1 MAEIFNISVRSLVEY
16 VYRSGSIESGFRTSR
31 ALTEGTKAHQ
41 KLQKQ
46 YDELDLHEVYVSAE
60 ITYQGLLFVID
71 GRCDGLLLD
80 PDGVTVTVDEIKS
93 TSSDISLIEADSY
106 PVHWAQAKC
115 YAYMVAKDRGL
126 TRMRV
131 QLTYMQ
137 VETEEV
143 RRFVVEASIEELEQF
158 VFHVVQLFYPY
169 ALAKYE
175 HEQGRNLSIK
185 ELAFPFPSYR
195 EGQRKLAGAVYQT
208 INEGHKL
215 FAKAPTGIGK
225 TMSTLFPSVKAMG
238 EGLLQRIFYLTAK
251 TITRTAAEEAYSL
264 LQDQGLRLHTV
275 TITAKD
281 KVCFKDEVRCTK
293 EYCEFADGYYDR
305 INEAVLDLLRHETIM
320 TRQVIESYARKHRV
334 CPFEFS
340 LDVAYA
346 ADAIICDYNYI
357 FDPRVNLKRLFEEQ
371 KRQTALLVDEAHN
384 LVDRA
389 REMYSSELQKSSF
402 LALQREFKGV
412 HAELH
417 DAAKAINQYF
427 IALRKRI
434 GDSPMLVEPELPESL
449 IALLE
454 VFIAAAE
461 KVLAGA
467 GGRADQGR
475 ADIFSGETTPDER
488 DRLTAPALLL
498 EAYFST
504 QNFVRI
510 AKLFDER
517 YVTFTSSDRN
527 EVNVKLFCL
536 DPSHLLRQ
544 MGKGYRSHVFFSATL
559 SPLSYFMDTLGAGED
574 DYSVTVPSPFSK
586 DQLEVFVQPLSTR
599 YQDRERSREPIARSI
614 LELVTGRSGNYLVFF
629 PSYAYMSSVYE
640 AFTDLVEAQPA
651 GGASSGEAG
660 SGLDVLVQQAL
671 MSEEEREQFL
681 AAFQAGTERTLVG
694 FAVMGGIFSEGI
706 DLVGD
711 RLTGVAVVGVGLPQ
725 LGPERNLIKS
735 YMDSTGKNGYEYAY
749 VFPGMNKVQQAGGRL
764 IRSETDRGVLLLI
777 DDRYLQP
784 LYQRL
789 LPEEWRDYTV
799 LPSRRR

>member
-1 MAEIFNISVRSLVEY
+1 MTPNVNISVRSLVEY

-46 YDELDLHEVYVSAE
+46 YGESDKHEVYVSAE
-60 ITYQGLLFVID
+60 IPYEDLLFVID
-71 GRCDGLLLD
+71 GRCDGLLMD
-80 PDGVTVTVDEIKS
+80 ADGVTVTVDEIKS
-93 TSSDISLIEADSY
+93 TSSDIGQIEEDSY

-115 YAYMVAKDRGL
+115 YAYMVSKDRGL
-126 TRMRV
+126 SRIRI

-137 VETEEV
+137 VDTEET
-143 RRFVVEASIEELEQF
+143 RRFVVDVSSDELEQF
-158 VFHVVQLFYPY
+158 MFDVVERYYPY
-169 ALAKYE
+169 AQARNE
-175 HEQGRNLSIK
+175 HEQRRNQSIK
-185 ELAFPFPSYR
+185 ELSFPFPNYR
-195 EGQRKLAGAVYQT
+195 EGQRKLAGAVYKT
-208 INEGHKL
+208 INEGRKL

-225 TMSTLFPSVKAMG
+225 TMSTLFPSVKAIG
-238 EGLLQRIFYLTAK
+238 EGLLQRIFYLTAR
-251 TITRTAAEEAYSL
+251 TTTRTAAEEAYSL
-264 LQDQGLRLHTV
+264 LQAGGLRLQVV
-275 TITAKD
+275 TITAKE
-281 KVCFKDEVRCTK
+281 KVCFKEEVRCSK
-293 EYCEFADGYYDR
+293 EHCEFADGYYDR
-305 INEAVLDLLRHETIM
+305 INEAVLDLLKNETIM
-320 TRQVIESYARKHRV
+320 TRSVIETYARKHRV

-346 ADAIICDYNYI
+346 ADAVICDYNYI

-371 KRQTALLVDEAHN
+371 KRQTSLLVDEAHN

-389 REMYSSELQKSSF
+389 REMYSSVLNKSDF

-412 HAELH
+412 RAELH

-427 IALRKRI
+427 IAMRKQI
-434 GDSPMLVEPELPESL
+434 GDRQMQVEPELPEPL
-449 IALLE
+449 IGLLN

-461 KVLAGA
+461 KELAGA
-467 GGRADQGR
+467 GATPP
-475 ADIFSGETTPDER
+475 TTP
-488 DRLTAPALLL
+488 LLL
-498 EAYFST
+498 EAYFGA

-510 AKLFDER
+510 AKLYDER
-517 YVTFTSSDRN
+517 YVTFMVCERN
-527 EVNVKLFCL
+527 EVSVKLFCL

-586 DQLEVFVQPLSTR
+586 EQLDVFVQPLSTR
-599 YQDRERSREPIARSI
+599 YQDRERSREPIARS
-614 LELVTGRSGNYLVFF
+614 LYELMAKRSGNYLVFF

-640 AFTDLVEAQPA
+640 AFTDLV
-651 GGASSGEAG
+651 GEQDEDMLPEEEPR
-660 SGLDVLVQQAL
+660 SQLQVLVQQTQ

-681 AAFQAGTERTLVG
+681 AKFQAGTEKTLVG

-725 LGPERNLIKS
+725 LGPERNLIKA

-799 LPSRRR
+799 LQAQR

>member
-1 MAEIFNISVRSLVEY
+1 MTPNVNISVRSLVEY
-16 VYRSGSIESGFRTSR
+16 VYSSGSIESGFRTSR
-31 ALTEGTKAHQ
+31 SLTEGTKAHQ
-41 KLQKQ
+41 KVQRQ
-46 YDELDLHEVYVSAE
+46 YGELDQHEVYVSTE
-60 ITYQGLLFVID
+60 IPYEDLLFVID
-71 GRCDGLLLD
+71 GRCDGLLMD
-80 PDGVTVTVDEIKS
+80 ADGVTVTVDEIKS
-93 TSSDISLIEADSY
+93 TSSDIGQIEEDSY

-115 YAYMVAKDRGL
+115 YAYMVSKDRGL
-126 TRMRV
+126 SRMRI
-131 QLTYMQ
+131 QLTYIQ
-137 VETEEV
+137 IDTEET
-143 RRFVVEASIEELEQF
+143 RRFVVEVSSEELEQF
-158 VFHVVQLFYPY
+158 ILDVVERYYPY
-169 ALAKYE
+169 AQARNE
-175 HEQGRNLSIK
+175 HEQRRNQSIK
-185 ELAFPFPSYR
+185 ELSFPFPNYR
-195 EGQRKLAGAVYQT
+195 EGQRKLAGAVYKT
-208 INEGHKL
+208 INEGRKL

-238 EGLLQRIFYLTAK
+238 EGLLQRIFYLTAR
-251 TITRTAAEEAYSL
+251 TTTRTAAEEAYSL
-264 LQDQGLRLHTV
+264 LQAGGLQLHVV
-275 TITAKD
+275 TITAKE
-281 KVCFKDEVRCTK
+281 KVCFKEEVRCSK
-293 EYCEFADGYYDR
+293 EHCEFADGYYDR

-320 TRQVIESYARKHRV
+320 TRTVIESYARKHRV

-346 ADAIICDYNYI
+346 ADAVICDYNYI

-371 KRQTALLVDEAHN
+371 KRQTSLLVDEAHN

-389 REMYSSELQKSSF
+389 REMYSSVLNKSDF
-402 LALQREFKGV
+402 LELQREFKGV
-412 HAELH
+412 RAELH

-427 IALRKRI
+427 IAMRKQI
-434 GDSPMLVEPELPESL
+434 GDRQMQVEPELPEPL
-449 IALLE
+449 IGLLD

-461 KVLAGA
+461 KELAVAGA
-467 GGRADQGR
+467 TPP
-475 ADIFSGETTPDER
+475 TTP
-488 DRLTAPALLL
+488 LLL
-498 EAYFST
+498 EAYFGA

-510 AKLFDER
+510 AKLYDER
-517 YVTFTSSDRN
+517 YVTFMACERN
-527 EVNVKLFCL
+527 EVSVKLFCL

-574 DYSVTVPSPFSK
+574 DYSVTVASPFSK
-586 DQLEVFVQPLSTR
+586 EQLDVFVQPLSTR
-599 YQDRERSREPIARSI
+599 YQDRERSRELIARS
-614 LELVTGRSGNYLVFF
+614 LYELMAKRSGNYLVFF

-640 AFTDLVEAQPA
+640 AFTDLV
-651 GGASSGEAG
+651 GEQDEG
-660 SGLDVLVQQAL
+660 MLPEEEPRSQLRVLIQQTK

-681 AAFQAGTERTLVG
+681 AEFQAGTERTLVG
-694 FAVMGGIFSEGI
+694 FVVMGGIFSEGI

-725 LGPERNLIKS
+725 LGPERNLIKA

-799 LPSRRR
+799 LKAQRL

>member
-1 MAEIFNISVRSLVEY
+1 MTPNVNISVRSLVEY

-41 KLQKQ
+41 KVQKQ
-46 YDELDLHEVYVSAE
+46 YGESDQHEVYVSAE
-60 ITYQGLLFVID
+60 IPFEDLLFVID
-71 GRCDGLLLD
+71 GRCDGLLMD
-80 PDGVTVTVDEIKS
+80 ADGEMVTVDEIKS
-93 TSSDISLIEADSY
+93 TSSDIGQIEEDSY

-126 TRMRV
+126 SRMRI
-131 QLTYMQ
+131 QLTYVQ
-137 VETEEV
+137 VDTEET
-143 RRFVVEASIEELEQF
+143 RRFVVEVSSDELEQF
-158 VFHVVQLFYPY
+158 MFDVVERYYPY
-169 ALAKYE
+169 AQARNA
-175 HEQGRNLSIK
+175 HEQRRNQSIK
-185 ELAFPFPSYR
+185 ELSFPFPNYR
-195 EGQRKLAGAVYQT
+195 EGQRKLAGAVYKT
-208 INEGHKL
+208 INEGRKL

-225 TMSTLFPSVKAMG
+225 TMSTLFPSVKAIG
-238 EGLLQRIFYLTAK
+238 EGLLQRIFYLTAR
-251 TITRTAAEEAYSL
+251 TTTRTAAEEAYSL
-264 LQDQGLRLHTV
+264 LQARGLQLQVV
-275 TITAKD
+275 TITAKE
-281 KVCFKDEVRCTK
+281 KVCFKEEVRCSK
-293 EYCEFADGYYDR
+293 EHCEFADGYYDR
-305 INEAVLDLLRHETIM
+305 INEAVLDLLKQETIM
-320 TRQVIESYARKHRV
+320 TRSVIESYVRKHRV

-346 ADAIICDYNYI
+346 ADAVICDYNYI

-371 KRQTALLVDEAHN
+371 KRQTSLLVDEAHN

-389 REMYSSELQKSSF
+389 REMYSSVLNKSDF
-402 LALQREFKGV
+402 LTLQREFKGV
-412 HAELH
+412 RAELH

-427 IALRKRI
+427 IAMRKQI
-434 GDSPMLVEPELPESL
+434 GDRQMQVEPELPELL
-449 IALLE
+449 IGLLD

-461 KVLAGA
+461 KELAGA
-467 GGRADQGR
+467 GA
-475 ADIFSGETTPDER
+475 TTPTPP
-488 DRLTAPALLL
+488 TAPLLL
-498 EAYFST
+498 EAYFGA

-510 AKLFDER
+510 AKLYDER
-517 YVTFTSSDRN
+517 YVTFMACDRN
-527 EVNVKLFCL
+527 EVSVKLFCL

-586 DQLEVFVQPLSTR
+586 EKLDVFVQPLSTR
-599 YQDRERSREPIARSI
+599 YQDRERSREPIARS
-614 LELVTGRSGNYLVFF
+614 LYERMAKRSGNYLVFF

-640 AFTDLVEAQPA
+640 AFTDLVGEQEVLHSEQP
-651 GGASSGEAG
+651 ERK
-660 SGLDVLVQQAL
+660 LRVLVQQTK
-671 MSEEEREQFL
+671 MSEEERENFL
-681 AAFQAGTERTLVG
+681 AEFQAGTDKTLIG

-725 LGPERNLIKS
+725 LGPERNLIKT

-799 LPSRRR
+799 LQAQRQ

>member
-1 MAEIFNISVRSLVEY
+1 MADIVNISVRSLVEY
-16 VYRSGSIESGFRTSR
+16 VYRSGSIESGFRTSK

-46 YDELDLHEVYVSAE
+46 YGELDQHEVYVSAE
-60 ITYQGLLFVID
+60 IPYEGLIFVID
-71 GRCDGLLLD
+71 GRCDGLLMD
-80 PDGVTVTVDEIKS
+80 DDGLTVTVDEIKS
-93 TSSDISLIEADSY
+93 TSGDITLIEADSY

-126 TRMRV
+126 SRMRI

-137 VETEEV
+137 VESEETL
-143 RRFVVEASIEELEQF
+143 RFVEEATADELEQF
-158 VFHVVQLFYPY
+158 VWQVVRLYYPY
-169 ALAKYE
+169 AQARYE
-175 HEQGRNLSIK
+175 HEERRNQSVK

-208 INEGHKL
+208 IQEGHKL

-225 TMSTLFPSVKAMG
+225 TMSTLFPSVKAIG
-238 EGLLQRIFYLTAK
+238 QGLLQRIFYLTAK
-251 TITRTAAEEAYSL
+251 TITRTAAEEAFAL
-264 LQDQGLRLHTV
+264 LQSRGLQLHTV

-281 KVCFKDEVRCTK
+281 KVCFQEEVRCTK
-293 EYCEFADGYYDR
+293 EHCEFADGYFDR
-305 INEAVLDLLRHETIM
+305 INEAVLDVLRHETIM
-320 TRQVIESYARKHRV
+320 TRPVIESYARKHRV

-340 LDVAYA
+340 LDIAYA
-346 ADAIICDYNYI
+346 ADAVICDYNYI

-371 KRQTALLVDEAHN
+371 KRHTALLVDEAHN

-389 REMYSSELQKSSF
+389 REMYSSELPKSSF
-402 LALQREFKGV
+402 LALQREYKGV
-412 HAELH
+412 RAELH
-417 DAAKAINQYF
+417 DAAKALNQYY
-427 IALRKRI
+427 IALRKRM
-434 GDSPMLVEPELPESL
+434 GDSQMLVEPELPESL

-461 KVLAGA
+461 KELAGQ
-467 GGRADQGR
+467 GGSA
-475 ADIFSGETTPDER
+475 AAS
-488 DRLTAPALLL
+488 AVLLL
-498 EAYFST
+498 EVYFNA

-517 YVTFTSSDRN
+517 YVTFTVNERN
-527 EVNVKLFCL
+527 EISVKLICL

-559 SPLSYFMDTLGAGED
+559 SPLSYFMDTLGAGEE

-599 YQDRERSREPIARSI
+599 YQDRERSREPIARS
-614 LELVTGRSGNYLVFF
+614 LYELVTGRTGNYLVFF

-640 AFTDLVEAQPA
+640 VFTDLA
-651 GGASSGEAG
+651 AG
-660 SGLDVLVQQAL
+660 SEMRVLVQQAQ

-681 AAFQAGTERTLVG
+681 AEFQAGTETTLVG

-789 LPEEWRDYTV
+789 LPEEWRAYTV
-799 LPSRRR
+799 LPAQRR

>member
-1 MAEIFNISVRSLVEY
+1 MTPNVNISVRSLVEY
-16 VYRSGSIESGFRTSR
+16 VYNSGSIESGFRTSR
-31 ALTEGTKAHQ
+31 SLTEGTKAHQ
-41 KLQKQ
+41 KVQKQ
-46 YDELDLHEVYVSAE
+46 YGELDQHEVYVSAE
-60 ITYQGLLFVID
+60 IPYEDLLFVID
-71 GRCDGLLLD
+71 GRCDGLLMD
-80 PDGVTVTVDEIKS
+80 ADGVTVTVDEIKS
-93 TSSDISLIEADSY
+93 TSSDIGQIEEDSY

-115 YAYMVAKDRGL
+115 YAYMVSKDRGL
-126 TRMRV
+126 SRMRI

-137 VETEEV
+137 IDTEET
-143 RRFVVEASIEELEQF
+143 RRFVEEVSSEELEQF
-158 VFHVVQLFYPY
+158 MFDVVQRYYPY
-169 ALAKYE
+169 AQVRNE
-175 HEQGRNLSIK
+175 HEQRRNQSIK
-185 ELAFPFPSYR
+185 ELSFPFPNYR
-195 EGQRKLAGAVYQT
+195 EGQRKLAGAVYKT
-208 INEGHKL
+208 INEGRKL

-238 EGLLQRIFYLTAK
+238 EGLLQRIFYLTAR
-251 TITRTAAEEAYSL
+251 TTTRTAAEEAYSL
-264 LQDQGLRLHTV
+264 LQAGGLQLHVV
-275 TITAKD
+275 TITAKE
-281 KVCFKDEVRCTK
+281 KVCFMEEVRCSK
-293 EYCEFADGYYDR
+293 EHCEFADGYYDR

-320 TRQVIESYARKHRV
+320 TRTVIESYARKHRV

-346 ADAIICDYNYI
+346 ADAVICDYNYI

-371 KRQTALLVDEAHN
+371 KRQTSLLVDEAHN

-389 REMYSSELQKSSF
+389 REMYSSVLNKSDF
-402 LALQREFKGV
+402 LELQREFKGV
-412 HAELH
+412 RAELH

-427 IALRKRI
+427 IAMRKQI
-434 GDSPMLVEPELPESL
+434 GDRQMQVEPELPEPL
-449 IALLE
+449 VRLLD

-461 KVLAGA
+461 KELVGAGA
-467 GGRADQGR
+467 TPP
-475 ADIFSGETTPDER
+475 TTP
-488 DRLTAPALLL
+488 LLL
-498 EAYFST
+498 EAYFGA

-510 AKLFDER
+510 AKLYDER
-517 YVTFTSSDRN
+517 YVTFMASERN
-527 EVNVKLFCL
+527 EVSVKLFCL

-574 DYSVTVPSPFSK
+574 DYSVTVASPFSK
-586 DQLEVFVQPLSTR
+586 EQLDVFVQPLSTR
-599 YQDRERSREPIARSI
+599 YQDRERSREPIARS
-614 LELVTGRSGNYLVFF
+614 LYELMAKRSGNYLVFF

-640 AFTDLVEAQPA
+640 AFTDLV
-651 GGASSGEAG
+651 GEQDEG
-660 SGLDVLVQQAL
+660 MLPEEEPRGQLRVLIQQTK

-681 AAFQAGTERTLVG
+681 AEFQAGTEKTLVG

-725 LGPERNLIKS
+725 LGPERNLIKA

-799 LPSRRR
+799 LQAQRQ

>member
-1 MAEIFNISVRSLVEY
+1 MTPNVNISVRSLVEY

-46 YDELDLHEVYVSAE
+46 YAESDQHEVYVSAE
-60 ITYQGLLFVID
+60 IPYEDLLFVID
-71 GRCDGLLLD
+71 GRCDGLLMD
-80 PDGVTVTVDEIKS
+80 ADGVVTVDEIKS
-93 TSSDISLIEADSY
+93 TSSDIGQIEEDSY

-115 YAYMVAKDRGL
+115 YAYMVSEDRGL
-126 TRMRV
+126 SRMRI

-137 VETEEV
+137 VDTEET
-143 RRFVVEASIEELEQF
+143 RRFVVEMSSDELEQF
-158 VFHVVQLFYPY
+158 TFDMVERYYPY
-169 ALAKYE
+169 AQARNE
-175 HEQGRNLSIK
+175 HEQRRNQSIK
-185 ELAFPFPSYR
+185 ELSFPFPNYR
-195 EGQRKLAGAVYQT
+195 EGQRKLAGAVYKT
-208 INEGHKL
+208 INEGRKL

-225 TMSTLFPSVKAMG
+225 TMSTLFPSVKAIG
-238 EGLLQRIFYLTAK
+238 EGLLQRIFYLTAR
-251 TITRTAAEEAYSL
+251 TTTRTAAEEAYSL
-264 LQDQGLRLHTV
+264 LQAGGLRLQVV
-275 TITAKD
+275 TITAKE
-281 KVCFKDEVRCTK
+281 KVCFQEEVRCSK
-293 EYCEFADGYYDR
+293 EHCEFADGYYDR
-305 INEAVLDLLRHETIM
+305 INEAVLDLLRRETIM
-320 TRQVIESYARKHRV
+320 TRTVIESYARKHRV

-346 ADAIICDYNYI
+346 ADAVICDYNYI

-371 KRQTALLVDEAHN
+371 KRQTSLLVDEAHN

-389 REMYSSELQKSSF
+389 REMYSSVLNKSDF
-402 LALQREFKGV
+402 LELQREFKGV
-412 HAELH
+412 RAELH
-417 DAAKAINQYF
+417 EAAKAINQYF
-427 IALRKRI
+427 IAMRKQI
-434 GDSPMLVEPELPESL
+434 GDRQMQVEPELPEPL
-449 IALLE
+449 IGLLD

-461 KVLAGA
+461 KELAGA
-467 GGRADQGR
+467 GATP
-475 ADIFSGETTPDER
+475 STTP
-488 DRLTAPALLL
+488 LLL
-498 EAYFST
+498 EAYFGA

-510 AKLFDER
+510 AKLYDER
-517 YVTFTSSDRN
+517 YVTFMACERN
-527 EVNVKLFCL
+527 EVSVKLFCL

-586 DQLEVFVQPLSTR
+586 EQLDVFVQPLSTR
-599 YQDRERSREPIARSI
+599 YQDRERSREPIARS
-614 LELVTGRSGNYLVFF
+614 LYELMAKGSGNYLVFF

-640 AFTDLVEAQPA
+640 AFTDLV
-651 GGASSGEAG
+651 GEQEDLHPEEEPR
-660 SGLDVLVQQAL
+660 SQLRVLVQQTK
-671 MSEEEREQFL
+671 MSEEEREHFL
-681 AAFQAGTERTLVG
+681 AEFQAGTEKTLVG

-725 LGPERNLIKS
+725 LGPERNLIKA
-735 YMDSTGKNGYEYAY
+735 YIDSTGKNGYEYAY

-799 LPSRRR
+799 LQAQRY

>member
-1 MAEIFNISVRSLVEY
+1 MTPNVNISVRSLVEY
-16 VYRSGSIESGFRTSR
+16 VYSSGSIESGFRTSR
-31 ALTEGTKAHQ
+31 SLTEGTKAHQ
-41 KLQKQ
+41 KVQKQ
-46 YDELDLHEVYVSAE
+46 YGELDQHEVYVSAE
-60 ITYQGLLFVID
+60 IPYEDLLFVID
-71 GRCDGLLLD
+71 GRCDGLLMD
-80 PDGVTVTVDEIKS
+80 ADGVTVTVDEIKS
-93 TSSDISLIEADSY
+93 TSSDIGQIEKDSY

-115 YAYMVAKDRGL
+115 YAYMVSKDRGL
-126 TRMRV
+126 SRMRI

-137 VETEEV
+137 IDTEET
-143 RRFVVEASIEELEQF
+143 RRFVEEVSSEELEQF
-158 VFHVVQLFYPY
+158 MFDVVERYYPY
-169 ALAKYE
+169 AQVRNE
-175 HEQGRNLSIK
+175 HEQRRNQSIK
-185 ELAFPFPSYR
+185 ELSFPFPNYR
-195 EGQRKLAGAVYQT
+195 EGQRKLAGAVYKT
-208 INEGHKL
+208 INEGRKL

-225 TMSTLFPSVKAMG
+225 TMSTLFPSVKAIG
-238 EGLLQRIFYLTAK
+238 EGLLQRIFYLTAR
-251 TITRTAAEEAYSL
+251 TTTRTAAEEAYSL
-264 LQDQGLRLHTV
+264 LQAGGLQLHVV
-275 TITAKD
+275 TITAKE
-281 KVCFKDEVRCTK
+281 KVCFKEEVRCSK
-293 EYCEFADGYYDR
+293 EHCEFADGYYDR

-320 TRQVIESYARKHRV
+320 TRTVIESYARKHRV

-346 ADAIICDYNYI
+346 ADAVICDYNYI

-371 KRQTALLVDEAHN
+371 KRQTSLLVDEAHN

-389 REMYSSELQKSSF
+389 REMYSSVLNKSDF
-402 LALQREFKGV
+402 LELQREFKGV
-412 HAELH
+412 RAELH

-427 IALRKRI
+427 IAMRKQI
-434 GDSPMLVEPELPESL
+434 GDSQMQVEPELPEPL
-449 IALLE
+449 VRLLD

-461 KVLAGA
+461 KELAGA
-467 GGRADQGR
+467 GATPL
-475 ADIFSGETTPDER
+475 TTP
-488 DRLTAPALLL
+488 LLL
-498 EAYFST
+498 EAYFGA

-510 AKLFDER
+510 AKLYDER
-517 YVTFTSSDRN
+517 YVTFMACERN
-527 EVNVKLFCL
+527 EVSVKLFCL

-574 DYSVTVPSPFSK
+574 DYSVTVASPFSK
-586 DQLEVFVQPLSTR
+586 EQLDVFVQPLSTR
-599 YQDRERSREPIARSI
+599 YQDRERSREPIARS
-614 LELVTGRSGNYLVFF
+614 LYEQMTKRSGNYLVFF

-640 AFTDLVEAQPA
+640 AFTDLV
-651 GGASSGEAG
+651 GEQDEG
-660 SGLDVLVQQAL
+660 MLPEEEPRGQLRVLIQQTK

-681 AAFQAGTERTLVG
+681 AEFQAGTEKTLVG

-711 RLTGVAVVGVGLPQ
+711 RLTGVVVVGVGLPQ
-725 LGPERNLIKS
+725 LGPERNLIKA

-799 LPSRRR
+799 LQAQRH

>member
-1 MAEIFNISVRSLVEY
+1 MTPNVNISVRSLVEY
-16 VYRSGSIESGFRTSR
+16 MYRSGSIESGFRTSR

-46 YDELDLHEVYVSAE
+46 YGESDQHEVYVSAE
-60 ITYQGLLFVID
+60 ISYEDLLFVID
-71 GRCDGLLLD
+71 GRCDGLLMD
-80 PDGVTVTVDEIKS
+80 ADGEMVTVDEIKS
-93 TSSDISLIEADSY
+93 TSSDIGQIEEDSY

-126 TRMRV
+126 SRMRI
-131 QLTYMQ
+131 QLTYVQ
-137 VETEEV
+137 VDTEET
-143 RRFVVEASIEELEQF
+143 RRFVVEVSSDELEQF
-158 VFHVVQLFYPY
+158 MFDVVERYYPY
-169 ALAKYE
+169 AQARNA
-175 HEQGRNLSIK
+175 HEQRRNQSIK
-185 ELAFPFPSYR
+185 ELSFPFPNYR
-195 EGQRKLAGAVYQT
+195 EGQRKLAGAVYKT
-208 INEGHKL
+208 INEGRKL

-225 TMSTLFPSVKAMG
+225 TMSTLFPSVKAIG
-238 EGLLQRIFYLTAK
+238 EGLLQRIFYLTAR
-251 TITRTAAEEAYSL
+251 TTTRTAAEEAYSL
-264 LQDQGLRLHTV
+264 LQAGGLQLQVV
-275 TITAKD
+275 TITAKE
-281 KVCFKDEVRCTK
+281 KVCFKEEVRCSK
-293 EYCEFADGYYDR
+293 EHCEFADGYYDR
-305 INEAVLDLLRHETIM
+305 INEAVLDLLKQETIM
-320 TRQVIESYARKHRV
+320 TRSVIESYARKHRV

-346 ADAIICDYNYI
+346 ADAVICDYNYI

-371 KRQTALLVDEAHN
+371 KRQTSLLVDEAHN

-389 REMYSSELQKSSF
+389 REMYSSVLNKSDF
-402 LALQREFKGV
+402 LTLQREFKGV
-412 HAELH
+412 RAELH

-427 IALRKRI
+427 IAMRKQI
-434 GDSPMLVEPELPESL
+434 GDRQMQVEPELPELL
-449 IALLE
+449 IGLLD

-461 KVLAGA
+461 KELAGA
-467 GGRADQGR
+467 GA
-475 ADIFSGETTPDER
+475 TTPTPP
-488 DRLTAPALLL
+488 TAPLLL
-498 EAYFST
+498 EAYFGA

-510 AKLFDER
+510 AKLYDER
-517 YVTFTSSDRN
+517 YVTFMACDRN
-527 EVNVKLFCL
+527 EVSVKLFCL

-544 MGKGYRSHVFFSATL
+544 MGKGYRSHVYFSATL
-559 SPLSYFMDTLGAGED
+559 SPLSYFMDILGAGED

-586 DQLEVFVQPLSTR
+586 EKLDVFVQPLSTR
-599 YQDRERSREPIARSI
+599 YQDRERSREPIARS
-614 LELVTGRSGNYLVFF
+614 LYERMAKRSGNYLVFF

-640 AFTDLVEAQPA
+640 AFTDLVGEQEVLHSEQP
-651 GGASSGEAG
+651 ERK
-660 SGLDVLVQQAL
+660 LRVLVQQTK
-671 MSEEEREQFL
+671 MSEEERENFL
-681 AAFQAGTERTLVG
+681 AEFQAGTEKTLIG

-725 LGPERNLIKS
+725 LGPERNLIKT

-799 LPSRRR
+799 LQAQRQ

>member
-1 MAEIFNISVRSLVEY
+1 MTSNVNISVRSLVEY

-41 KLQKQ
+41 KVQKQ
-46 YDELDLHEVYVSAE
+46 YGESDQHEVYVSAE
-60 ITYQGLLFVID
+60 IPYEDLLFVID

-80 PDGVTVTVDEIKS
+80 ADGVSVTVDEIKS
-93 TSSDISLIEADSY
+93 TSSDIGQIEEDSY

-126 TRMRV
+126 SRMRI

-137 VETEEV
+137 VDTEET
-143 RRFVVEASIEELEQF
+143 RRFVVEVSSDELERF
-158 VFHVVQLFYPY
+158 MLDVVERYYPY
-169 ALAKYE
+169 AQARCE
-175 HEQGRNLSIK
+175 HELRRNQSIK
-185 ELAFPFPSYR
+185 ELSFPFPNYR
-195 EGQRKLAGAVYQT
+195 EGQRKLAGAVYKT
-208 INEGHKL
+208 INEGRKL

-225 TMSTLFPSVKAMG
+225 TMSTLFPSVKAIG
-238 EGLLQRIFYLTAK
+238 EGLLQRIFYLTAR
-251 TITRTAAEEAYSL
+251 TTTRTAAEEAYSL
-264 LQDQGLRLHTV
+264 LHAGGLQLHVV
-275 TITAKD
+275 TITAKE
-281 KVCFKDEVRCTK
+281 KVCFKEEVRCSK
-293 EYCEFADGYYDR
+293 EHCEFADGYYDR
-305 INEAVLDLLRHETIM
+305 VNEAVLDLLRHETIM
-320 TRQVIESYARKHRV
+320 TRTVIESYARKHRV

-346 ADAIICDYNYI
+346 ADAVICDYNYI

-371 KRQTALLVDEAHN
+371 KRQTSLLVDEAHN

-389 REMYSSELQKSSF
+389 REMYSSSLNKSDF
-402 LALQREFKGV
+402 LALQREFKGAR
-412 HAELH
+412 AELH

-427 IALRKRI
+427 IAMRKQI
-434 GDSPMLVEPELPESL
+434 GDRQMQVEPELPEAL
-449 IALLE
+449 IGLLD

-461 KVLAGA
+461 KELAGA
-467 GGRADQGR
+467 RGLASPGTLQG
-475 ADIFSGETTPDER
+475 AETEPA
-488 DRLTAPALLL
+488 TAAPPAAPLLL
-498 EAYFST
+498 EAYFGA

-510 AKLFDER
+510 AKLYDER
-517 YVTFTSSDRN
+517 YVTFMECDRN
-527 EVNVKLFCL
+527 EVSVKLFCL

-586 DQLEVFVQPLSTR
+586 EQLDVFVQPLSTR
-599 YQDRERSREPIARSI
+599 YQDRERSREPIARS
-614 LELVTGRSGNYLVFF
+614 LYELLAKRSGNYLVFF

-640 AFTDLVEAQPA
+640 AFTDLVGEQEALHPEQP
-651 GGASSGEAG
+651 E
-660 SGLDVLVQQAL
+660 LRVLVQQTQ
-671 MSEEEREQFL
+671 MSEEEREHFL
-681 AAFQAGTERTLVG
+681 AEFQAGTEKTHVG

-725 LGPERNLIKS
+725 LGPERNLIKA
-735 YMDSTGKNGYEYAY
+735 YMDRTGKNGYEYAY

-777 DDRYLQP
+777 DDRYFQP

-789 LPEEWRDYTV
+789 LPEEWRGYTV
-799 LPSRRR
+799 LQAQRR

>member
-1 MAEIFNISVRSLVEY
+1 MTPNVNISVRSLVEY
-16 VYRSGSIESGFRTSR
+16 VYSSGSIESGFRTSR
-31 ALTEGTKAHQ
+31 SLTEGTKAHQ
-41 KLQKQ
+41 KVQKQ
-46 YDELDLHEVYVSAE
+46 YGELDQHEVYVSAE
-60 ITYQGLLFVID
+60 IPYEDLLFVID
-71 GRCDGLLLD
+71 GRCDGLLMD
-80 PDGVTVTVDEIKS
+80 ADGVTVTVDEIKS
-93 TSSDISLIEADSY
+93 TSSDIGQIEKDSY

-115 YAYMVAKDRGL
+115 YAYMVSKDRGL
-126 TRMRV
+126 SRMRI

-137 VETEEV
+137 IDTEET
-143 RRFVVEASIEELEQF
+143 RRFVEEVSSEELEQF
-158 VFHVVQLFYPY
+158 MFDVVERYYPY
-169 ALAKYE
+169 AQARNE
-175 HEQGRNLSIK
+175 HEQRRNQSIK
-185 ELAFPFPSYR
+185 ELSFPFPNYR
-195 EGQRKLAGAVYQT
+195 EGQRKLAGAVYKT
-208 INEGHKL
+208 INEGRKL

-238 EGLLQRIFYLTAK
+238 EGLLQRIFYLTAR
-251 TITRTAAEEAYSL
+251 TTTRTAAEEAYSL
-264 LQDQGLRLHTV
+264 LQAGGLQLHV
-275 TITAKD
+275 ITITAKE
-281 KVCFKDEVRCTK
+281 KVCFKEEVRCSK
-293 EYCEFADGYYDR
+293 EHCEFADGYYDR

-320 TRQVIESYARKHRV
+320 TRTVIESYARKHRV

-346 ADAIICDYNYI
+346 ADAVICDYNYI

-371 KRQTALLVDEAHN
+371 KRQTSLLVDEAHN

-389 REMYSSELQKSSF
+389 REMYSSVLNKSDF
-402 LALQREFKGV
+402 LELQREFKGV
-412 HAELH
+412 RAELH

-427 IALRKRI
+427 IAMRKQI
-434 GDSPMLVEPELPESL
+434 GDRQMQVEPELPEPL
-449 IALLE
+449 IGLLDVFIATAEKELAVAGATPPTTPLLLE
-454 VFIAAAE
+454 VYF
-461 KVLAGA
+461 GA
-467 GGRADQGR
+467 
-475 ADIFSGETTPDER
+475 
-488 DRLTAPALLL
+488 
-498 EAYFST
+498 

-510 AKLFDER
+510 AKLYDER
-517 YVTFTSSDRN
+517 YVTFMASERN
-527 EVNVKLFCL
+527 EVSVKLFCL

-574 DYSVTVPSPFSK
+574 DYSVTVASPFSK
-586 DQLEVFVQPLSTR
+586 EQLDVFVQPLSTR
-599 YQDRERSREPIARSI
+599 YQDRERSREPIARS
-614 LELVTGRSGNYLVFF
+614 LYELMAKRSGNYLVFF

-640 AFTDLVEAQPA
+640 AFTDLV
-651 GGASSGEAG
+651 GEQVEG
-660 SGLDVLVQQAL
+660 MLPEEEQRGQLRVLIQQTK
-671 MSEEEREQFL
+671 MSEEEREHFL
-681 AAFQAGTERTLVG
+681 AEFQAGTERTLVG

-725 LGPERNLIKS
+725 LGPERNLIKA

-799 LPSRRR
+799 LKAQRH